1 MNLMTVD
8 LIPECARLGN
18 VTVPLPQ
25 ELISAANHANLKRVT
40 IGLRPE
46 CFSIEGGGGAGL
58 KLEVSLV
65 EEIGADAYLYGRLAG
80 DEAKERLFT
89 LRIAGRVSISIGET
103 VTLAVRSDSP
113 HVFHPETGDR
123 IL

>member
-1 MNLMTVD
+1 MD
-8 LIPECARLGN
+8 
-18 VTVPLPQ
+18 

-46 CFSIEGGGGAGL
+46 CFSIEGRGGAGL

-65 EEIGADAYLYGRLAG
+65 EELGADAYLYGRLAG
-80 DEAKERLFT
+80 DEAEERL
-89 LRIAGRVSISIGET
+89 LPYALSAISVGET
-103 VTLAVRSDSP
+103 VTLAVRFDSP
-113 HVFHPETGDR
+113 HVFRPETGDR